1 MKVVLIA
8 VLFGIAAA
16 SAIAQPGNSMGCMGG
31 GHNFTTGYGPGNTLM
46 SKEEWVLFQQKMRG
60 SSTYEECKS
69 IQAENH
75 QLMEERAKKLGK
87 TLPSLHTNVCD
98 CMKAR
103 GLFKQ

>member
-60 SSTYEECKS
+60 SSTVAVFSDRNS
-69 IQAENH
+69 IKH
-75 QLMEERAKKLGK
+75 Q
-87 TLPSLHTNVCD
+87 
-98 CMKAR
+98 
-103 GLFKQ
+103 